1 MFTEC
6 RENHAPAWTRILLNA
21 QKRFPRV
28 QDLQGGFREVLGHVA
43 RISRRAARFS
53 SRNRET
59 ISRCWKISNVFR
71 KTSNVFRKTSNVFRK
86 ISNVFRKISNVFW
99 DRSEFFSLT
108 APLSL
113 PCQLRA
119 TTSAAYFTMSSG
131 FFQRPAAYFFT
142 WSAWCMRSCLVRR

>member
-1 MFTEC
+1 M
-6 RENHAPAWTRILLNA
+6 
-21 QKRFPRV
+21 
-28 QDLQGGFREVLGHVA
+28 
-43 RISRRAARFS
+43 
-53 SRNRET
+53 SRNPRSFMDQDIAKRAET
-59 ISRCWKISNVFR
+59 ISKSERLARRVQRSSRARGKNLEESCQLFKQKSRDDFEVLKISNVFQ
-71 KTSNVFRKTSNVFRK
+71 KTSNVFQKTSNVFQK
-86 ISNVFRKISNVFW
+86 ISNVFL

>member
-1 MFTEC
+1 MS
-6 RENHAPAWTRILLNA
+6 RN
-21 QKRFPRV
+21 PRSFMD
-28 QDLQGGFREVLGHVA
+28 QDLA
-43 RISRRAARFS
+43 KRA
-53 SRNRET
+53 ET
-59 ISRCWKISNVFR
+59 ISKSARLARRVPRSSRACGKNLEESCQIFKQKSRDDFEVLKI
-71 KTSNVFRKTSNVFRK
+71 SNVFRK
-86 ISNVFRKISNVFW
+86 ISNVFQKISNVFWKISNVFW

-113 PCQLRA
+113 PNQLRA